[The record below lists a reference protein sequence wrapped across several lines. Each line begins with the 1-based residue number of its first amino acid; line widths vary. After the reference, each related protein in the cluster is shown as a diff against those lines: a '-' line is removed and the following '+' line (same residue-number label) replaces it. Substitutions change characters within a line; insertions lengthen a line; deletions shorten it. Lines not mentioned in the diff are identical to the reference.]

1 VTTGCTRG
9 WVGYLLDVNSRA
21 KSLDRLSCNALSHEK
36 SVLVTGS
43 FLRSS
48 CNPTSSSSSSCTC
61 QICLVSILQAQD
73 STQPNCRLIQMS
85 ILQGTNLHVYC
96 STLSKQSLWRDCT
109 SSNFCL
115 SALRFQSRLYRWIAL
130 QMVSLWFAL
139 ARCYRRYHTPRLCR
153 NFHVTSGVLLLSCE
167 QKKAYLECPV

>member
-1 VTTGCTRG
+1 MHMSN
-9 WVGYLLDVNSRA
+9 LFSVNSPS
-21 KSLDRLSCNALSHEK
+21 KRLH
-36 SVLVTGS
+36 T
-43 FLRSS
+43 
-48 CNPTSSSSSSCTC
+48 
-61 QICLVSILQAQD
+61 
-73 STQPNCRLIQMS
+73 
-85 ILQGTNLHVYC
+85 TNLQVDPDVHITRYNC

-109 SSNFCL
+109 SSNFHL

-139 ARCYRRYHTPRLCR
+139 AWCFRRYHTPRLCR